1 MRTQST
7 APPPPSGRDPFPF
20 HTELNSVTTRTR
32 SQYIQNV
39 RNNKTHKRTPK
50 WAIRA
55 GLVKM
60 KDPRAG
66 RHQWA
71 NRYEGACRL
80 PATGP
85 LPKSDCELT
94 GTRLLAHDDVNSAER
109 VGGDDTDSLRS
120 QSWDGRG
127 PEPQRGVKPLGGNRK
142 SRHTLSPWDD
152 YVDADEVEG
161 GADGDGLYRV
171 ESRRFRDDNS
181 DLPAGRT
188 SAAAAAEPEAD
199 PLTNEQFYPA
209 PAPAPLRP
217 TATGGGKKKFGS
229 GLLKHRS
236 RYAEQPFDTTDAVSS
251 RTRGSDGYQDEFERE
266 INEEARAGAGGRFDS
281 FEAEGP
287 EDPWAAPAPPVPSAA
302 VGSNNYEY
310 ANGSGNGASSQAPL
324 RPQKTGRAEETDGDC
339 ACHLS
344 SFSSPTPRMTAPVR
358 ILTYEGP
365 PACIPQSADS

>member
-1 MRTQST
+1 MSNLEANLRRRMPKSRKDLKPNRTHAFHAVIMVLGWV
-7 APPPPSGRDPFPF
+7 APPVAVLVRFGVGWDLF
-20 HTELNSVTTRTR
+20 LNTILTICGYIPGHAHNF
-32 SQYIQNV
+32 YIQNV

-71 NRYEGACRL
+71 NRYE
-80 PATGP
+80 
-85 LPKSDCELT
+85 
-94 GTRLLAHDDVNSAER
+94 ER

-142 SRHTLSPWDD
+142 STRHTLSPWDD

-161 GADGDGLYRV
+161 GADQDGLYRV

-181 DLPAGRT
+181 DLPAGRNS
-188 SAAAAAEPEAD
+188 SAAAAAEPEFD
-199 PLTNEQFYPA
+199 PLTNEQFYPT
-209 PAPAPLRP
+209 PEPAPLRP
-217 TATGGGKKKFGS
+217 TATGGKKKFGS

-266 INEEARAGAGGRFDS
+266 INEEARAAHGTSSAGTAGAGRFDS

-287 EDPWAAPAPPVPSAA
+287 EDPWAAPAPPVPAA
-302 VGSNNYEY
+302 VTNGYEY
-310 ANGSGNGASSQAPL
+310 SNGGGSAKPAPL
-324 RPQKTGRAEETDGDC
+324 RPQKTGRAEETDGDLFK
-339 ACHLS
+339 HT
-344 SFSSPTPRMTAPVR
+344 F
-358 ILTYEGP
+358 
-365 PACIPQSADS
+365 